1 MSAATEFE
9 STPKLLFTTRTNT
22 ELGAESVAVGAD
34 GSIELRGVLKQVT
47 ESMLTSYPRTLLGKW
62 TPNRASVRYARDEIG
77 ERRVRDFA
85 TGEALGADA
94 LAAMAR

>member
-1 MSAATEFE
+1 MSEFD
-9 STPKLLFTTRTNT
+9 SVPTFLFTTRTNT

-62 TPNRASVRYARDEIG
+62 TPNRASVRYPRAEIG
-77 ERRVRDFA
+77 ERRVREFSS
-85 TGEALGADA
+85 GKALDADA
-94 LAAMAR
+94 LASRAR